1 MLAALVVRSHTNCDI
16 SAALCAT
23 SKSLIAV
30 SMALLR
36 RSYPLRGAS
45 DAPVLS
51 RFARTIDK
59 SQRGG
64 LPAPFGGKMWAG
76 PGSLEAC
83 SGCDDKIAHAE
94 IEYEIEL
101 HETLTFRF
109 HAECYKAW
117 LSYRAE

>member
-1 MLAALVVRSHTNCDI
+1 MLAALVVRSRRNRDT
-16 SAALCAT
+16 SAALCVK
-23 SKSLIAV
+23 SQSLIAA

-36 RSYPLRGAS
+36 RSYPLTGAS

-59 SQRGG
+59 IQRGV
-64 LPAPFGGKMWAG
+64 LPAPFYSKVWTG
-76 PGSLEAC
+76 PGARKAC
-83 SGCDDKIAHAE
+83 SGCDDKIEHAE
-94 IEYEIEL
+94 NECEIEV

-109 HAECYKAW
+109 HGECYRAW